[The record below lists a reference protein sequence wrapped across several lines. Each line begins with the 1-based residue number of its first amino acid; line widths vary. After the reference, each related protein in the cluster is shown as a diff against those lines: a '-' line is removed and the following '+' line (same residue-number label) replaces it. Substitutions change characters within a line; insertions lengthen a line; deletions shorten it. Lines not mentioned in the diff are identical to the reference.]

1 MGTIIVATTTT
12 MDTVATTITMATV
25 IAITIVDMIILIY
38 QVVVIL
44 LTLAII
50 VVTMFNLIISTIVCT
65 ILKGDLTRTSRL
77 LIGRWTIDCGTLK
90 EAWMPVLAV
99 TVTGVSG

>member
-1 MGTIIVATTTT
+1 MGTVITTTT
-12 MDTVATTITMATV
+12 MATV
-25 IAITIVDMIILIY
+25 ITTTTIAITIVDMIILIY

-90 EAWMPVLAV
+90 EAWMPVLAA